1 MHIQADRALIP
12 AHVPSIRYLH
22 VVITAPPAPVRATD
36 AAPRTPAAAALVLD
50 RSGSM
55 AGTKIAMARTAVQQA
70 IRLLK
75 PSDALAVVCYDDR
88 VDTVLARASAS
99 DEAKAL
105 ALRRLAEIDARGST
119 DLSGG
124 WLRGA
129 DELREAAAPVRRVL
143 HLTDGLAN
151 HGETNPEVL
160 AATAADLRAQG
171 ITTSTFGVGADF
183 DEQLLGRIATA
194 GGGHFYFIEQP
205 QQIPDLLA
213 SELGETLEVTAR
225 DAVFRVTCPPGVH
238 AGLVNDLPGHEGAGV
253 LRVPLG
259 DLVAGQEVALAVAVS
274 IGQVPAGDP
283 PVALSCRVS
292 DRDGRLFPQPMA
304 VEFQVAD
311 VATDAAQPV
320 NLEVLTAVAEQLV
333 GRARAAA
340 LRLNREGR
348 FDDAKLVLRD
358 AARTVLAL
366 APGHPP
372 IVRLA
377 DTLRQEMP
385 ELAMQLDA
393 LSLKRRHYAAYE
405 VAMSRVEGKARR
417 RPAAS

>member
-1 MHIQADRALIP
+1 MHIQTDRALVP

-22 VVITAPPAPVRATD
+22 VVITAPAAPVRTGEVR
-36 AAPRTPAAAALVLD
+36 PPVAAAVVLD

-55 AGTKIAMARTAVQQA
+55 AGTKIAMAGTAVQQA

-75 PSDALAVVCYDDR
+75 PSDELAVICYDDR
-88 VDTVLARASAS
+88 VDTVLPRASAS
-99 DEAKAL
+99 DEAKGL

-119 DLSGG
+119 DLCGG

-129 DELREAAAPVRRVL
+129 GELREAAAPVRRVL
-143 HLTDGLAN
+143 LLTDGLAN
-151 HGETNPEVL
+151 HGETNPDVL

-183 DEQLLGRIATA
+183 DEQLLGRMATA

-205 QQIPDLLA
+205 RQIPDLLA
-213 SELGETLEVTAR
+213 SELGETLEITAR
-225 DAVFRVTCPPGVH
+225 AAVFEVTCPPGVH
-238 AGLVNDLPGHEGAGV
+238 AGLVNDLPVHEGAGV

-274 IGQVPAGDP
+274 IGQVPADDGS
-283 PVALSCRVS
+283 VALSCRIS
-292 DRDGRLFPQPMA
+292 DRDGRLFPQPMT

-348 FDDAKLVLRD
+348 FDDAQQVLRD

-377 DTLRQEMP
+377 DALRQEMP

-417 RPAAS
+417 RVPAS

>member
-1 MHIQADRALIP
+1 MHIQTDRALVP

-22 VVITAPPAPVRATD
+22 VVITAPAAPVRTGEVR
-36 AAPRTPAAAALVLD
+36 PPAAAALVLD

-55 AGTKIAMARTAVQQA
+55 AGTKIAMAGTAVQQA

-75 PSDALAVVCYDDR
+75 PSDELAVICYDDR
-88 VDTVLARASAS
+88 VDTVLPRASAS
-99 DEAKAL
+99 DEAKGL

-119 DLSGG
+119 DLCGA

-143 HLTDGLAN
+143 LLTDGLAN
-151 HGETNPEVL
+151 HGETNPDVL

-183 DEQLLGRIATA
+183 DEQLLGRMATA

-205 QQIPDLLA
+205 RQIPDLLA
-213 SELGETLEVTAR
+213 SELGETLEITAR
-225 DAVFRVTCPPGVH
+225 DAVFEVTCPPGVH
-238 AGLVNDLPGHEGAGV
+238 AGLVNDLPVYEGAGV

-274 IGQVPAGDP
+274 IGQVPADDGS
-283 PVALSCRVS
+283 VALSCRIS
-292 DRDGRLFPQPMA
+292 DRDGRLFPQPMT

-348 FDDAKLVLRD
+348 FDDAQQVLRD

-372 IVRLA
+372 IIRLA

-417 RPAAS
+417 RVPAS